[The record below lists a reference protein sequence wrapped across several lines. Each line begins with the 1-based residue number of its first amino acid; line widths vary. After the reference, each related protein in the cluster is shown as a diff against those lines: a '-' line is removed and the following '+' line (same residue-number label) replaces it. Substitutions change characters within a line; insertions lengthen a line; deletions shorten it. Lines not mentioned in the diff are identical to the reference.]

1 MMKWHGLLLHE
12 ERFTE
17 NAIKL
22 KELKFDDMYKDEN
35 IVSKAFKEGNIA

>member
-17 NAIKL
+17 NANEL
-22 KELKFDDMYKDEN
+22 KKLKFDDMYKDEN
-35 IVSKAFKEGNIA
+35 IVSKAFKEDNIA